1 MNWLRRLFTRERGK
15 DPLDNVTPRAQ
26 RLLVL
31 ARKHADRL
39 QNPYVGTEHLLLGL
53 IDLKEG
59 VGLAALSSLKI
70 DPESLRKEIE
80 SRSVPGKHPNGSG
93 SIPYTPMVKK
103 ALQYGAKEAREIGH
117 EYLGSEHVLLGA
129 LRLRYGIA
137 SQALNAAGIEID
149 KVRAAVQEVLRLSE
163 IMLREVEPADLD
175 TFFAQQLD
183 PEANRMAAFVGKD
196 PADRAVFNARWEM
209 ILQSPQIT
217 QRTIVA
223 DGQVAGYI
231 GCYPHGDNLEVTYW
245 LGREYWG
252 KGLAT
257 AALQQM
263 LRLVTSR
270 PITARAA
277 TDNLGS
283 LRVLQKCG
291 FKIVGTDK
299 GFAHGRG
306 GETEEYLLRLDE

>member
-1 MNWLRRLFTRERGK
+1 M
-15 DPLDNVTPRAQ
+15 TPRAQ
-26 RLLVL
+26 RLLAL

-39 QNPYVGTEHLLLGL
+39 QHPYVGTEHLILGL

-80 SRSVPGKHPNGSG
+80 SRSVPGKRPNGSG
-93 SIPYTPMVKK
+93 SIPYTPRVKQT
-103 ALQYGAKEAREIGH
+103 LQYGAREAREMGDEH
-117 EYLGSEHVLLGA
+117 LGSEHVLLGA

-137 SQALNAAGIEID
+137 AQALKAAGIEID
-149 KVRAAVQEVLRLSE
+149 RVRVAVREMRRVSEVVLRK
-163 IMLREVEPADLD
+163 VEPSDLD

-183 PEANRMAAFVGKD
+183 PEAIRMAAFVGKD
-196 PADRAVFNARWEM
+196 PADRAAFNAKWEM
-209 ILQSPQIT
+209 ILTSPQIT

-223 DGQVAGYI
+223 DGRVAGYI
-231 GCYPHGDNLEVTYW
+231 GCYPHEGNLEVTYW
-245 LGREYWG
+245 LGREFWG

-291 FKIVGTDK
+291 FKIIGTDK

-306 GETEEYLLRLDE
+306 GETEEYLLRLDES

>member
-1 MNWLRRLFTRERGK
+1 
-15 DPLDNVTPRAQ
+15 
-26 RLLVL
+26 
-31 ARKHADRL
+31 
-39 QNPYVGTEHLLLGL
+39 
-53 IDLKEG
+53 
-59 VGLAALSSLKI
+59 LSSLKI

-80 SRSVPGKHPNGSG
+80 SRSVPGKRPNGSAP
-93 SIPYTPMVKK
+93 IPYTPRVKQT
-103 ALQYGAKEAREIGH
+103 LHIGAKEARAIGDEH
-117 EYLGSEHVLLGA
+117 LGSEHVLLGA

-137 SQALNAAGIEID
+137 SQALKAAGIEIEQ
-149 KVRAAVQEVLRLSE
+149 VRAAVRAMRREPE
-163 IMLREVEPADLD
+163 IMLRKVEPPDLD
-175 TFFAQQLD
+175 IFFAQQLD
-183 PEANRMAAFVGKD
+183 AEANRMAAFVSKD
-196 PADRAVFNARWEM
+196 PGDRAVFNARWER
-209 ILQSPQIT
+209 ILTSPQIT

-223 DGQVAGYI
+223 GGQVAGYI
-231 GCYPHGDNLEVTYW
+231 GCYPHGGNPEVTYW

-252 KGLAT
+252 RGLAT

-263 LRLVTSR
+263 LRLVASR